1 MNLAKKIIIALII
14 LIFIGAFSTSYSSL
28 NLDKLI
34 YVLAIG
40 IDSAP
45 NNQLEVTF
53 QFSKP
58 LSPESGST
66 ETAKTTTNTVVASS
80 LSNAINLVNS
90 YQERQLNLSHC
101 KIIIF
106 SEKLASIG
114 IENEIFTL
122 INDTQIRPSSNI
134 VISKCTAKDYINNT
148 QPEVENLISKYYEMF
163 TDSSKYTGHLPDA
176 TIGNF
181 FNALCCQSCD
191 AYAILGNMS
200 TDDSFVTGVNN
211 TRNVGVAVFRNDKLV
226 GELNIPETISF
237 LAIKNKVERFLISV
251 PDPLNNDEFIDLYV
265 TPYKS
270 PKISVDTS
278 TSSPYISVKCYF
290 SARIYSMTSNS
301 QYLSADVLNSV
312 SNYCNSYLE
321 AMFLDYLY
329 ATSKEYSADITGLG
343 NYATKNFL
351 TSPDYSDY
359 NWLENYKNSFFKV
372 DVNTS
377 VKSGMLITST

>member
-1 MNLAKKIIIALII
+1 MKRRL
-14 LIFIGAFSTSYSSL
+14 
-28 NLDKLI
+28 
-34 YVLAIG
+34 
-40 IDSAP
+40 
-45 NNQLEVTF
+45 
-53 QFSKP
+53 KP
-58 LSPESGST
+58 
-66 ETAKTTTNTVVASS
+66 
-80 LSNAINLVNS
+80 
-90 YQERQLNLSHC
+90 
-101 KIIIF
+101 
-106 SEKLASIG
+106 
-114 IENEIFTL
+114 
-122 INDTQIRPSSNI
+122 
-134 VISKCTAKDYINNT
+134 
-148 QPEVENLISKYYEMF
+148 
-163 TDSSKYTGHLPDA
+163 
-176 TIGNF
+176 
-181 FNALCCQSCD
+181 
-191 AYAILGNMS
+191 
-200 TDDSFVTGVNN
+200 
-211 TRNVGVAVFRNDKLV
+211 
-226 GELNIPETISF
+226 
-237 LAIKNKVERFLISV
+237 KVKRFLISV

-351 TSPDYSDY
+351 TFPDYNDY

>member
-1 MNLAKKIIIALII
+1 MKFIKKIFIVLII
-14 LIFIGAFSTSYSSL
+14 FIFIGAFSNSYSSL
-28 NLDKLI
+28 NLDRLI

-40 IDSAP
+40 IDSSS

-58 LSPESGST
+58 LSPESGSS
-66 ETAKTTTNTVVASS
+66 ETAETTTNTVIASS

-106 SEKLASIG
+106 SEELASKG

-134 VISKCTAKDYINNT
+134 VVSKCSAKDYIHKT

-181 FNALCCQSCD
+181 FNALCCPACE

-200 TDDSFVTGVNN
+200 TDSSFITGTNN
-211 TRNVGVAVFRNDKLV
+211 TRNVGVAVFKSDTLV
-226 GELNIPETISF
+226 GELSIPETISF
-237 LAIKNKVERFLISV
+237 LAIKNKVAQFLISV
-251 PDPLNNDEFIDLYV
+251 PDPANNDEFIDLYV
-265 TPYKS
+265 TPSKA
-270 PKISVDTS
+270 PKITVDTS

-301 QYLSADVLNSV
+301 QYLSVEVLNNI

-329 ATSKEYSADITGLG
+329 ATSKEYKSDITGLG

-351 TSPDYSDY
+351 TSSDY
-359 NWLENYKNSFFKV
+359 KNYNWAENFKNSFFKV
-372 DVNTS
+372 DVDTS